1 MTRFEEEPLS
11 PIDQE
16 IETLLGRLA
25 SFESRSPSPEER
37 PVVEV
42 AIKAIRDRLKVL
54 SRKCTD
60 ETCRIRVI
68 EEVRRAVDPDR

>member
-1 MTRFEEEPLS
+1 MRRFEDEPLS
-11 PIDQE
+11 PLDQE
-16 IETLLGRLA
+16 IETLLERLA
-25 SFESRSPSPEER
+25 AFEANPPTPDER

-60 ETCRIRVI
+60 DTCRIRVI
-68 EEVRRAVDPDR
+68 QEVRKAVDRDD

>member
-1 MTRFEEEPLS
+1 MRRFEDEPMS
-11 PIDQE
+11 PLDQE
-16 IETLLGRLA
+16 IETLLDRLA
-25 SFESRSPSPEER
+25 TFQASTPDADER

-60 ETCRIRVI
+60 DTCRIRVI
-68 EEVRRAVDPDR
+68 EEVRKAVERDD